1 MTQDYSEVLTRSSG
15 SEQQE
20 RQQSFGGGQP
30 MREPSR
36 EQVKAKLANTI
47 GTASEAAAA
56 TGIEER
62 QAHEIVSRAFRNAW

>member
-1 MTQDYSEVLTRSSG
+1 MTQDYSEVLTRSG
-15 SEQQE
+15 SEQE

-30 MREPSR
+30 MREQPSR

-47 GTASEAAAA
+47 GTASEAASA
-56 TGIEER
+56 TGIDER